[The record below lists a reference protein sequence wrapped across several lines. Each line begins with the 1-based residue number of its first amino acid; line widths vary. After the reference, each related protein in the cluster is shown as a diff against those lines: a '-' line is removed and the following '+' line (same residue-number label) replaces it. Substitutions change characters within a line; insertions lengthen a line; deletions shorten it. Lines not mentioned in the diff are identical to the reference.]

1 MSKSS
6 AACVDA
12 SLIVRLIVTP
22 DEQKLRSLWEQWSQE
37 HWDLAAPTL
46 IHFEVVNAL
55 YQYERHGRL
64 SSNAVTE
71 GIEASTKLPIRL
83 YSDADL
89 NLHAL
94 QLARRFGLPAC
105 YDAHYMALAER
116 FGVELWTCDE
126 RLVKKVGADFS
137 LIRFA
142 L

>member
-12 SLIVRLIVTP
+12 S
-22 DEQKLRSLWEQWSQE
+22 
-37 HWDLAAPTL
+37 
-46 IHFEVVNAL
+46 
-55 YQYERHGRL
+55 
-64 SSNAVTE
+64 
-71 GIEASTKLPIRL
+71 
-83 YSDADL
+83 DL

-94 QLARRFGLPAC
+94 HLARRFGLPAC

-116 FGVELWTCDE
+116 LGVEFWTCDE
-126 RLVKKVGADFS
+126 RLVKKVGTDFS